1 MNIKNLAISEV
12 KLILPKIFR
21 DERGFFSE
29 TYNQSAALAGGLDG
43 EFVQDNHVL
52 SRQAGVVRGLHFQ
65 IGATAQ
71 GKLIRVTKGSIL
83 DVAVD
88 IRVGSP
94 SFGRSV
100 TQVLSAENWQQLW
113 VPIGFAHG
121 YCTLEPDTEVIY
133 KVTAFYDPDS
143 ERGIQFDDP
152 ALEIQWP
159 VSRAE
164 AILSSKDAENLPM
177 SAHPEYF
184 RYKHTPEG
192 IA

>member
-1 MNIKNLAISEV
+1 MNVEELAIPDV
-12 KLILPKIFR
+12 KLISPKIFR

-29 TYNQSAALAGGLDG
+29 TYNQSMALEDGLGDT
-43 EFVQDNHVL
+43 FVQDNHVL

-65 IGATAQ
+65 IGNSAQ

-100 TQVLSAENWQQLW
+100 SQVLSAENWQQLW

-121 YCTLEPDTEVIY
+121 YCTLEADTEVIY

-143 ERGIQFDDP
+143 ERGIQFNDP
-152 ALEIQWP
+152 ALDIQWP
-159 VSRAE
+159 VPRAK
-164 AILSSKDAENLPM
+164 AILSAKDVENLPLR
-177 SAHPEYF
+177 AHPEFFHYE
-184 RYKHTPEG
+184 HTHEG
-192 IA
+192 VV